1 MLSNPTTRKAWL
13 ETFFNVIFLLAI
25 SNVAVGYSAQVHNVN
40 SVVASCAL
48 SMSSALVLLLI
59 GGYGPLGKET
69 MRSIDTWLYGLVLIL
84 GYILFFSL
92 FSYVSSTEGTLLQR
106 SSILVSLMGGWF
118 FLARKPN
125 AIQILGGLAVLAG
138 VIWLC
143 MGLPNENRS
152 TVVLLLVLLAVI
164 QAARLFA
171 SELHRPHTQAAR
183 RNDARSKCRVVGFV
197 MFTVGT
203 IFVLTVLFFS
213 WIKHQSPSPLLNAW
227 PDLADFAHAPS
238 IIAGTIIGIVITA
251 PIRYF
256 EFSAAEKIKAENY
269 LAAASLT
276 PISTFFWE
284 WATQPITG
292 MSLHSLSTSDIIAG
306 LVITAG
312 GFSMAF
318 SKMRGSHKLN
328 VAIESYLAKN
338 VQNPD
343 QVEDSREIV
352 ANALE
357 HFSGDTQEAA
367 KALNIPAEVIQ
378 VMLADREHIYAF
390 KDTTLQEVTRLY
402 RRNVAAADALTG
414 LANRGCFMAALKAAL
429 HNQAKLAVLFIDLD
443 KFKPVNDTYGHEAGD
458 LILKEVAKRLQTSLP
473 KTVTIS
479 RLGGDEFAIML
490 PNTQT
495 TKAAQLATKLKT
507 AIAQPYRTR
516 FGSIKITAS
525 IGVATAPLDGKT
537 FETLLAAADQRMYA
551 QK

>member
-1 MLSNPTTRKAWL
+1 
-13 ETFFNVIFLLAI
+13 
-25 SNVAVGYSAQVHNVN
+25 
-40 SVVASCAL
+40 
-48 SMSSALVLLLI
+48 
-59 GGYGPLGKET
+59 
-69 MRSIDTWLYGLVLIL
+69 
-84 GYILFFSL
+84 
-92 FSYVSSTEGTLLQR
+92 
-106 SSILVSLMGGWF
+106 
-118 FLARKPN
+118 
-125 AIQILGGLAVLAG
+125 
-138 VIWLC
+138 
-143 MGLPNENRS
+143 MGLPDENRS

-203 IFVLTVLFFS
+203 IFVLTILFFF

-227 PDLADFAHAPS
+227 PDLADFTHAPS

-292 MSLHSLSTSDIIAG
+292 MSLHALSTSDIVAG
-306 LVITAG
+306 IVITLG

-328 VAIESYLAKN
+328 VAVESYLAKN

-343 QVEDSREIV
+343 QIEDSREII
-352 ANALE
+352 ANTLE

-367 KALNIPAEVIQ
+367 TALNIPAEVIQ
-378 VMLADREHIYAF
+378 VMLADREHVYAF
-390 KDTTLQEVTRLY
+390 KDTTLQEVTRQY

-429 HNQAKLAVLFIDLD
+429 HNQTKLAVLFIDLD

-458 LILKEVAKRLQTSLP
+458 LILKEVTKRLLASLP
-473 KTVTIS
+473 KNATIS
-479 RLGGDEFAIML
+479 RLGGDEFAVML
-490 PNTQT
+490 PNINAV
-495 TKAAQLATKLKT
+495 KAEQLVTKLKT
-507 AIAQPYRTR
+507 AIAQPYKNRY
-516 FGSIKITAS
+516 GIIKISAS
-525 IGVATAPLDGKT
+525 IGLAIGPHKGTTADQI
-537 FETLLAAADQRMYA
+537 LAAADRQMYA
-551 QK
+551 NKD